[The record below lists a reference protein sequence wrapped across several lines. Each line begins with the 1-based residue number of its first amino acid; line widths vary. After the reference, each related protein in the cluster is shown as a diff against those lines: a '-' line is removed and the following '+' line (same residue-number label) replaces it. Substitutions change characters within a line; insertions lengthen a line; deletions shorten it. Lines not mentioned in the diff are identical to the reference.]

1 MANIVSIIVPIYNVG
16 QYLPKCIESII
27 NQTYADLDIILVDD
41 GSTDESSQICDDYR
55 KKDSRIIVIHKQN
68 EGLVKARKTGLENAS
83 GRYICYVDG
92 DDWIEPDMIECLL
105 ADMDAADADL
115 VVSNLFYDF
124 ECVSQK
130 TQSILDVGVYN
141 TKEIIP
147 KMLYTGEFY
156 EFGISQFACS
166 KIFLRDILMD
176 IQMNV
181 DDRIKC
187 GEDVA
192 VTYPY
197 ILQTQKVYI
206 SDYTGYHYMQ
216 RIGSMAGSYDPD
228 EFVRNKIL
236 IKYLQKVFEN
246 SSYSKVLYDQL
257 NQYAKNLLLTRYISF
272 FDSLQDG
279 DILIPYGG
287 ISIDSR
293 IVIYGAGKMGQSVYR
308 YLKTVKLIEIVDWF
322 DKNFIVYQKM
332 DKEIRNPVYLKNLSE
347 DEYDIILIAVNS
359 QNAIRSIR
367 SYLENEG
374 INTDKIRCLN
384 DNFISEKNYILDRL
398 LLKDRELFE
407 GETF

>member
-1 MANIVSIIVPIYNVG
+1 MANIVSIIVPVYNVS
-16 QYLPKCIESII
+16 QYLRKCIESII
-27 NQTYADLDIILVDD
+27 NQTYVDLELVLVDD

-55 KKDSRIIVIHKQN
+55 KKDSRIIVIHKKN
-68 EGLVKARKTGLENAS
+68 EGLVRARKTGLENAS

-105 ADMDAADADL
+105 ADMEEADADL
-115 VVSNLFYDF
+115 VVSNLFFDF
-124 ECVSQK
+124 ECFSQH
-130 TQSILDVGVYN
+130 TQSKFDAGLYN

-147 KMLYTGEFY
+147 KMLYTDEFY

-166 KIFLRDILMD
+166 KLFRRDILID
-176 IQMNV
+176 VQMNV

-197 ILQTQKVYI
+197 ILLTQKVYI
-206 SDYTGYHYMQ
+206 SDYTGYHYIQ
-216 RIGSMAGSYDPD
+216 RIGSMVDSYDSD
-228 EFVRNKIL
+228 ELVRNKIL
-236 IKYLQKVFEN
+236 IKSLQKVFES
-246 SSYSKVLYDQL
+246 SSYSSVLYDQL

-279 DILIPYGG
+279 DILMPYGG
-287 ISIDSR
+287 ISTDSR

-308 YLKTVKLIEIVDWF
+308 YLNNVKSIEIVDWL

-332 DKEIRNPVYLKNLSE
+332 NKEIHDPVYLRNISE
-347 DEYDIILIAVNS
+347 DEYDFILIAVNS
-359 QNAIRSIR
+359 QKALRSIR
-367 SYLENEG
+367 SYLENGG

-384 DNFISEKNYILDRL
+384 DNFISEKYYILDRL
-398 LLKDRELFE
+398 
-407 GETF
+407 